1 MRKIFTLFFVFVIST
16 GTLFAEKVQIGDLYY
31 NINPSTHLAD
41 VTWQFSYP
49 SDNYSGLTTAII
61 PPTITYDSVDYTV
74 TRIGE
79 GAFHHCSTLKT
90 ISIPSS
96 VTFIYSGAFDSCS
109 GLTNITIPSSV
120 TDMGE
125 WVFVNCSSLVSIV
138 VEEGNPNFDSR
149 NNCNA
154 IITSGNWLITGCKNT
169 IIPEDVI
176 GIGEAAFYGCTNLT
190 NITIP
195 NSVTWIQTQA
205 FYGCTGLT
213 KIAIGN
219 NLTTISIGAFDG
231 CSSCES
237 ISVMSGNTKYDSR
250 NNCNA
255 IIETASNSLIMGCKN
270 TIIPNSVTNIGSE
283 AFYGC
288 SGLTSVTIP
297 NSVTSIGQGAFYG
310 CSGLTCVI
318 CEAVEPPTCSS
329 NSFSEVDKT
338 IPLYVPCDAAEAY
351 AEAAVW
357 KDFTNIEECVF
368 SVSQAMETYNLLSL
382 EAGAKSTE
390 TYTIRGYVTKWKSG
404 YPQYQNADFFIDDT
418 ETGSQVLLEAYRLN
432 ADNDA
437 DKRTLIVGDF
447 IEATAYFKNN
457 SGNAQLVDGTFHVVT
472 PGTPPEDKGNS
483 SIADFISTADT
494 KNIYH
499 LTGTVSGLPED
510 RTNNAWKY
518 GNFNLTDATGTIYIY
533 GLLTADS
540 VAQQFSTLDIENED
554 EVTLKGVYTTNNGTP
569 QIANAIFI
577 SRTKHQ
583 DPSGLEQI
591 EQSPM
596 GNGKFIKNGQLF
608 IQQGDKTYNA
618 QGARVE

>member
-1 MRKIFTLFFVFVIST
+1 MKKIFTFILALVAGVGTIFATQGALSGKFTINADGDQIVFSQGNLQYV
-16 GTLFAEKVQIGDLYY
+16 G
-31 NINPSTHLAD
+31 
-41 VTWQFSYP
+41 TWQFATNQWDTIGAAQADNNRDLFGWGTGNNPNNVSMNS
-49 SDNYSGLTTAII
+49 SDYATYTEWGNNPITNGGNKANQWRTLSKDEWVYLFYGRTNAATLFGLGSVNGLNGTILLPDNWTLPSGLSFTAS
-61 PPTITYDSVDYTV
+61 TSTGLVWTDDSYYYDSNGGHFGDNTYT
-74 TRIGE
+74 TE
-79 GAFHHCSTLKT
+79 QWATMEAAGAVFLPAAGYRYGTGVRYVGSYGYYWSSTPYDENYAYDL
-90 ISIPSS
+90 
-96 VTFIYSGAFDSCS
+96 YFDSDYLDPQSYGHRS
-109 GLTNITIPSSV
+109 GGQSVRLVQDYVAPALLTV
-120 TDMGE
+120 
-125 WVFVNCSSLVSIV
+125 
-138 VEEGNPNFDSR
+138 
-149 NNCNA
+149 A
-154 IITSGNWLITGCKNT
+154 
-169 IIPEDVI
+169 
-176 GIGEAAFYGCTNLT
+176 
-190 NITIP
+190 
-195 NSVTWIQTQA
+195 
-205 FYGCTGLT
+205 
-213 KIAIGN
+213 
-219 NLTTISIGAFDG
+219 
-231 CSSCES
+231 
-237 ISVMSGNTKYDSR
+237 
-250 NNCNA
+250 
-255 IIETASNSLIMGCKN
+255 
-270 TIIPNSVTNIGSE
+270 
-283 AFYGC
+283 
-288 SGLTSVTIP
+288 
-297 NSVTSIGQGAFYG
+297 
-310 CSGLTCVI
+310 
-318 CEAVEPPTCSS
+318 
-329 NSFSEVDKT
+329 
-338 IPLYVPCDAAEAY
+338 
-351 AEAAVW
+351 
-357 KDFTNIEECVF
+357 
-368 SVSQAMETYNLLSL
+368 QAMETYNSLNL

-510 RTNNAWKY
+510 KTNNAWKY

-596 GNGKFIKNGQLF
+596 RNGKFIRDGQLF
-608 IQQGDKTYNA
+608 IQQGDKLFNA